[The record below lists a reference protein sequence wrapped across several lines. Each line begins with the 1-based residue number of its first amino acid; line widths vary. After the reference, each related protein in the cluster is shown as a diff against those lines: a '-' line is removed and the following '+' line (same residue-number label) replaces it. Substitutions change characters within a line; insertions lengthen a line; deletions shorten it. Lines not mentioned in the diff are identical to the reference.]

1 MNRVVTSL
9 AFLTYFTATACS
21 VTVGNPFN
29 DTGKNDNSTQPQYDD
44 EKFVSEE
51 AFDGAYL
58 ACSRPTEVTLEGAT
72 SIMGCGFISEDNSEE
87 YLSIDE
93 AVDSWSIQSD
103 SQSSVILYTSTQSS
117 VEFPIHIILSGTMKD
132 INSYTQNMSLT
143 FNLEKGDLSSSLR
156 VDIITGNSDDAENI
170 SRGLSE
176 LGIESSYL
184 SSTIIYDENSPDTKT
199 KVGLRFNK
207 VNDKEILDLSAFNL
221 LWAIEM
227 SDGSVAFGS
236 GDVIN
241 EANGT
246 SARYLTSNDDD
257 FHAILEIE
265 GDSQS
270 QIASELKSLKVRL
283 IINGKTF
290 FSGNPASRFEILH
303 GGKRLFLNN
312 DVEMDFVEAR
322 VNCKSLGAETISIGD
337 VDLQNSLGA
346 FTKLYGEIWIGLE
359 DMKNKDNRYHWD
371 NGATK
376 SFLNHEVPIIS
387 EHNRKDARCMVIESE
402 SPHKW
407 MPRTC
412 RKYKTNFFCQ
422 ESI

>member
-1 MNRVVTSL
+1 MWL
-9 AFLTYFTATACS
+9 HI
-21 VTVGNPFN
+21 
-29 DTGKNDNSTQPQYDD
+29 K
-44 EKFVSEE
+44 
-51 AFDGAYL
+51 
-58 ACSRPTEVTLEGAT
+58 
-72 SIMGCGFISEDNSEE
+72 DNSEE

-227 SDGSVAFGS
+227 SDGSVAFDS

-246 SARYLTSNDDD
+246 STDLTSNDDV
-257 FHAILEIE
+257 HAILKRR
-265 GDSQS
+265 DSQS
-270 QIASELKSLKVRL
+270 QIASELKS
-283 IINGKTF
+283 
-290 FSGNPASRFEILH
+290 
-303 GGKRLFLNN
+303 
-312 DVEMDFVEAR
+312 
-322 VNCKSLGAETISIGD
+322 
-337 VDLQNSLGA
+337 
-346 FTKLYGEIWIGLE
+346 
-359 DMKNKDNRYHWD
+359 
-371 NGATK
+371 
-376 SFLNHEVPIIS
+376 
-387 EHNRKDARCMVIESE
+387 
-402 SPHKW
+402 
-407 MPRTC
+407 
-412 RKYKTNFFCQ
+412 
-422 ESI
+422 